1 MLELIR
7 TLTALDAV
15 SGAENAV
22 RDFILEQI
30 KDCCDA
36 KTDPLGNILVF
47 KKGKNPSAKK
57 LMLDAHMDEVGLI
70 ISNVT
75 ADGFLKFKAVGGIEP
90 ESLMFRQVKIGDR
103 FGVIS
108 GKPVHLLSGEE
119 KKTLP
124 KEDSLYIDIG
134 VSSKEEALKL
144 VSPGDRAAFV
154 SEFFRMGDNISAK
167 ALDDRVGCAIL
178 ISLLQEESDYDFY
191 ASFSVQEEVGLRGA
205 KTAAFTVDPEAA
217 IVLEATTAADLAG
230 TGSAERVCCLGKG
243 PAVSFM
249 DKGTVYDR
257 VYYQAALDSGIPC
270 QVKAAVAGGNNAGA
284 IHVSRG
290 GVRTVAVS
298 VPCRYLHSPAGMINR
313 NDAENAK
320 RLARFLIDGIAGGSI
335 A

>member
-22 RDFILEQI
+22 RDFILQEI

-36 KTDPLGNILVF
+36 KIDPLGNILVF
-47 KKGKNPSAKK
+47 KKGKHPSAKK

-75 ADGFLKFKAVGGIEP
+75 ADGFLKFKAVGGIET
-90 ESLMFRQVKIGDR
+90 ESLMFRQVKIGER

-205 KTAAFTVDPEAA
+205 KTAAFTVDPDAA

-230 TGSAERVCCLGKG
+230 TGTTEKVCCLGKG

-284 IHVSRG
+284 IHLSRG

-298 VPCRYLHSPAGMINR
+298 VPCRYLHSPAGMICYS
-313 NDAENAK
+313 DAENTK
-320 RLARFLIDGIAGGSI
+320 RLARFLINGIAGGGV

>member
-1 MLELIR
+1 MLELIK

-15 SGAENAV
+15 SGEENAV
-22 RDFILEQI
+22 REFILDGI
-30 KDCCDA
+30 KDCCEA

-70 ISNVT
+70 ISGVT
-75 ADGFLKFKAVGGIEP
+75 ADGFLKFKSVGGIET

-124 KEDSLYIDIG
+124 KEESLYIDIG
-134 VSSKEEALKL
+134 VSSKEEALEQ
-144 VSPGDRAAFV
+144 VSLGDRATFV
-154 SEFFRMGDNISAK
+154 SDFLRMGDTISAK

-178 ISLLQEESDYDFY
+178 ISLLKEESDYDFY

-205 KTAAFTVDPEAA
+205 KTAAFTIDPEAA

-230 TGSAERVCCLGKG
+230 ASAAEKVCRLGHG

-249 DKGTVYDR
+249 DRATVYDR
-257 VYYQAALDSGIPC
+257 VYYQAALGSGIPC
-270 QVKAAVAGGNNAGA
+270 QPKAAVTGGNNSGA
-284 IHVSRG
+284 IHLSRG
-290 GVRTVAVS
+290 GVRTIAVS
-298 VPCRYLHSPAGMINR
+298 VPCRYLHSPAGIVHT
-313 NDAENAK
+313 DDVENAK
-320 RLARFLIDGIAGGSI
+320 RLARFLIDGIGSGRI
-335 A
+335 V